1 MAKKLN
7 IEQATQSLVLLA
19 QQFPECFT
27 LATPQPLKINIK
39 QDILEAWGTKPY
51 LSKTKL
57 QQALFYYT
65 HSAAYLN
72 AFKVEPVRVDLQGN
86 PVEDVLNSDRDHAAK
101 QYTLRYSKPKAKPS
115 KAPARHDKNGAA
127 PPHSFTPR
135 AETQVK
141 IIKKPSSKRLSSLKK
156 PLI

>member
-39 QDILEAWGTKPY
+39 QDILEAWGSKPY

-65 HSAAYLN
+65 HSATYLN
-72 AFKVEPVRVDLQGN
+72 AFKLEPVRVDLQGN

-101 QYTLRYSKPKAKPS
+101 QYMLRYSKPKAKSPRAS
-115 KAPARHDKNGAA
+115 VKHDKNDSA
-127 PPHSFTPR
+127 PPQPFTPR

-141 IIKKPSSKRLSSLKK
+141 IIKRPSSKRLSSLKK

>member
-7 IEQATQSLVLLA
+7 IQQATQSLVLLA

-39 QDILEAWGTKPY
+39 QDILEAWGEKPY

-57 QQALFYYT
+57 QQALYFYT

-86 PVEDVLNSDRDHAAK
+86 PVDDILNADRDHAAK
-101 QYTLRYSKPKAKPS
+101 EYMKRYGKPKGKAS
-115 KAPARHDKNGAA
+115 KAPLSSDKDNPALQS
-127 PPHSFTPR
+127 SFTPR
-135 AETQVK
+135 SDTQVK
-141 IIKKPSSKRLSSLKK
+141 IIKKPSRRISSLKK